1 MRKRNSQSGFKV
13 GDKVWVVSKSAGDK
27 LESSNIVR
35 RAREQSQYWLFVMS
49 VNYDAWPTVAR
60 GIPVIVCNL
69 TGKNNSLV
77 AEGGD
82 FFLPKDLRHWPD
94 LTTNV
99 LM

>member
-1 MRKRNSQSGFKV
+1 MSKQNSQSGFKV
-13 GDKVWVVSKSAGDK
+13 GDKVWVVSKSVGDS
-27 LESSNIVR
+27 LEASNIIR
-35 RAREQSQYWLFVMS
+35 KAREQGQCWLFVKY
-49 VNYDAWPTVAR
+49 VNYD
-60 GIPVIVCNL
+60 GVIVCNL

-77 AEGGD
+77 AVGGD